1 MHERK
6 QRNLWEL
13 FSHIFTY
20 IDVPRNITGVE
31 NYSGCKAGK
40 LHPLFDIQKRG
51 EFGMNG
57 EIKRAYGKGFTP
69 IGNPVFTT
77 GLSLKARGLLCTML
91 SLPKNWH
98 YSVPGLA
105 KICGEGK
112 DSIRKGLD
120 ELKEKGFLK
129 MEQTR
134 DNGKISGMHW
144 IISDSPMEAWQ
155 PETENPTVEEKTA
168 QPESEKSEDGKK
180 TQYSKYRDN
189 KHRHNNT
196 PYIPQRGNEGGEK
209 PDTQRT
215 SRKQQQ
221 EKQKQEAQLVQG
233 LFHLYSNGNNTTF
246 KQLNE
251 WLDVT
256 KAKRASLPIVS
267 IRKNLEQLPSVAAQ
281 SGLDVNSYLTQVI
294 MRGWSGFFPVPN
306 MGQVWGQRFGEG
318 EPLKSS
324 TYSGNLRR
332 TKPLCFDFVEG

>member
-1 MHERK
+1 M
-6 QRNLWEL
+6 
-13 FSHIFTY
+13 
-20 IDVPRNITGVE
+20 
-31 NYSGCKAGK
+31 
-40 LHPLFDIQKRG
+40 
-51 EFGMNG
+51 MNA

-91 SLPKNWH
+91 SLPRDWH

-120 ELKEKGFLK
+120 ELKKKGFLK

-155 PETENPTVEEKTA
+155 PETTVEEKTA
-168 QPESEKSEDGKK
+168 KPESENTDTENSEAEKN

-215 SRKQQQ
+215 SRKQQRQ
-221 EKQKQEAQLVQG
+221 EQEAQLAQS
-233 LFHLYSNGNNTTF
+233 LFRMVAGENEQTMQ
-246 KQLNE
+246 QLNE

-267 IRKNLEQLPSVAAQ
+267 IRKNLEQLSSAAAQ
-281 SGLDVNSYLTQVI
+281 SGLDVNSYLDQIV

>member
-1 MHERK
+1 
-6 QRNLWEL
+6 
-13 FSHIFTY
+13 
-20 IDVPRNITGVE
+20 
-31 NYSGCKAGK
+31 
-40 LHPLFDIQKRG
+40 
-51 EFGMNG
+51 MNG

-155 PETENPTVEEKTA
+155 PETTVEEKTA
-168 QPESEKSEDGKK
+168 KPESENTDTENSEAEKN

-196 PYIPQRGNEGGEK
+196 PYIPQRGNVGGKK

-215 SRKQQQ
+215 SRKQEQQ
-221 EKQKQEAQLVQG
+221 EKQEQEAQLVQS
-233 LFHLYSNGNNTTF
+233 LFRMVAGENEQTMR
-246 KQLNE
+246 QLNE
-251 WLDVT
+251 WLDIG
-256 KAKRASLPIVS
+256 KAKKTALPLVS
-267 IRKNLEQLPSVAAQ
+267 IKKNLEQLPSVAAQ

-294 MRGWSGFFPVPN
+294 MRGWSGFFVVPYLGQLSRQQPSEVEPVKKN
-306 MGQVWGQRFGEG
+306 TQGCM
-318 EPLKSS
+318 
-324 TYSGNLRR
+324 RR
-332 TKPLCFDFVEG
+332 TKPLEFTLA

>member
-1 MHERK
+1 
-6 QRNLWEL
+6 
-13 FSHIFTY
+13 
-20 IDVPRNITGVE
+20 
-31 NYSGCKAGK
+31 
-40 LHPLFDIQKRG
+40 
-51 EFGMNG
+51 MNG

-155 PETENPTVEEKTA
+155 PETENPIVEEKTA
-168 QPESEKSEDGKK
+168 KPESENTDTENSEAEKN

-196 PYIPQRGNEGGEK
+196 PYIPQRGNERGEK
-209 PDTQRT
+209 PDTKKRT
-215 SRKQQQ
+215 SRKKEQQ
-221 EKQKQEAQLVQG
+221 EKQEQEVQLVQG
-233 LFHLYSNGNNTTF
+233 LFRMVAGENEQTMR
-246 KQLNE
+246 QLNE
-251 WLDVT
+251 WLDISKSKKT
-256 KAKRASLPIVS
+256 ALPFVS
-267 IRKNLEQLPSVAAQ
+267 IKKNLEQLPSVAAQ

-294 MRGWSGFFPVPN
+294 MRGWSGFFVVPN
-306 MGQVWGQRFGEG
+306 IGQVWGRRFGEG
-318 EPLKSS
+318 EPVKNP
-324 TYSGNLRR
+324 TEGCMRR
-332 TKPLCFDFVEG
+332 TKPLYFEVQA

>member
-1 MHERK
+1 
-6 QRNLWEL
+6 
-13 FSHIFTY
+13 
-20 IDVPRNITGVE
+20 
-31 NYSGCKAGK
+31 
-40 LHPLFDIQKRG
+40 
-51 EFGMNG
+51 MNG

-155 PETENPTVEEKTA
+155 PETTVEEKTA
-168 QPESEKSEDGKK
+168 QPESENTEVENSEAEKN

-196 PYIPQRGNEGGEK
+196 PYIPQRGNVGGEK
-209 PDTQRT
+209 PIQKQKRT

-221 EKQKQEAQLVQG
+221 QEKQEQEAQLVQG

-281 SGLDVNSYLTQVI
+281 SGLDVNTYLDQVI

-306 MGQVWGQRFGEG
+306 MAQVWGKRFGEG
-318 EPLKSS
+318 EPVKNP
-324 TYSGNLRR
+324 TQGCMRR
-332 TKPLCFDFVEG
+332 TKPLYFEVQA

>member
-1 MHERK
+1 
-6 QRNLWEL
+6 
-13 FSHIFTY
+13 
-20 IDVPRNITGVE
+20 
-31 NYSGCKAGK
+31 
-40 LHPLFDIQKRG
+40 
-51 EFGMNG
+51 MNG

-77 GLSLKARGLLCTML
+77 GLSLKAKGLLCTML
-91 SLPKNWH
+91 SLPRDWH

-120 ELKEKGFLK
+120 ELKKKGFLK

-155 PETENPTVEEKTA
+155 PETTVEEKTA
-168 QPESEKSEDGKK
+168 QPESENTDTENSEDEKN

-196 PYIPQRGNEGGEK
+196 PYIPQRGNVGGEK
-209 PDTQRT
+209 PDTQRI
-215 SRKQQQ
+215 SRKKERQ
-221 EKQKQEAQLVQG
+221 EKQEQEAQLVQG
-233 LFHLYSNGNNTTF
+233 LFHLYSNGNDTTF

-251 WLDVT
+251 WLDIS
-256 KAKRASLPIVS
+256 KAKKTALPFVS
-267 IRKNLEQLPSVAAQ
+267 IKKNLEQLSSVAAQ

-294 MRGWSGFFPVPN
+294 MRGWSGFFLIPN
-306 MGQVWGQRFGEG
+306 IGQVWGRRFGEG
-318 EPLKSS
+318 EPMKSS
-324 TYSGNLRR
+324 TYDCMRR
-332 TKPLCFDFVEG
+332 KKPLCFEVQA

>member
-1 MHERK
+1 M
-6 QRNLWEL
+6 
-13 FSHIFTY
+13 
-20 IDVPRNITGVE
+20 
-31 NYSGCKAGK
+31 
-40 LHPLFDIQKRG
+40 
-51 EFGMNG
+51 MNA

-155 PETENPTVEEKTA
+155 PETTVEEKTA
-168 QPESEKSEDGKK
+168 QPESENTEAEKN

-196 PYIPQRGNEGGEK
+196 PYIPQRGNVGGEK
-209 PDTQRT
+209 PIQKQKRT
-215 SRKQQQ
+215 SRKKEQQ
-221 EKQKQEAQLVQG
+221 EKQEQEAQLVQG
-233 LFHLYSNGNNTTF
+233 LFHLYSNGNDTTF

-267 IRKNLEQLPSVAAQ
+267 IKKNLEQLSSVAAQ
-281 SGLDVNSYLTQVI
+281 SDLDVNSYLTQVI

-318 EPLKSS
+318 EPMKT
-324 TYSGNLRR
+324 TYDCMRRKNPLR
-332 TKPLCFDFVEG
+332 FEVQA

>member
-1 MHERK
+1 
-6 QRNLWEL
+6 
-13 FSHIFTY
+13 
-20 IDVPRNITGVE
+20 
-31 NYSGCKAGK
+31 
-40 LHPLFDIQKRG
+40 
-51 EFGMNG
+51 MNG

-155 PETENPTVEEKTA
+155 PETENPIVEEKTA
-168 QPESEKSEDGKK
+168 KPESENTDTENSEAEKN

-189 KHRHNNT
+189 KHNNT
-196 PYIPQRGNEGGEK
+196 PYIPQGGNEGGEK
-209 PDTQRT
+209 PDTKKRA
-215 SRKQQQ
+215 SRKKEQQ
-221 EKQKQEAQLVQG
+221 EKQEQEVQLVQG
-233 LFHLYSNGNNTTF
+233 LFHLYSNGEKETV
-246 KQLNE
+246 QRLNE
-251 WLDVT
+251 WLELRN
-256 KAKRASLPIVS
+256 AKRVPFSVVS
-267 IRKNLEQLPSVAAQ
+267 VRKNLEQLDGAAKQ
-281 SGLDVNSYLTQVI
+281 SGLSVPEYLDQII

-318 EPLKSS
+318 EPMKT
-324 TYSGNLRR
+324 TYDCMRR
-332 TKPLCFDFVEG
+332 KKPLRFDFEVQG

>member
-1 MHERK
+1 M
-6 QRNLWEL
+6 
-13 FSHIFTY
+13 
-20 IDVPRNITGVE
+20 
-31 NYSGCKAGK
+31 
-40 LHPLFDIQKRG
+40 
-51 EFGMNG
+51 MNA

-155 PETENPTVEEKTA
+155 PETTVEEKTA
-168 QPESEKSEDGKK
+168 QPESENSEVENSEAEKN

-196 PYIPQRGNEGGEK
+196 PYIPQRGNEGGER
-209 PDTQRT
+209 PDTKKRT
-215 SRKQQQ
+215 SRKQ
-221 EKQKQEAQLVQG
+221 EKQEQEAQLVQS
-233 LFHLYSNGNNTTF
+233 LFRMVAGENEQTMR
-246 KQLNE
+246 QLNE
-251 WLDVT
+251 WLDISKSKKT
-256 KAKRASLPIVS
+256 ALPFVS
-267 IRKNLEQLPSVAAQ
+267 IKKNLEQLPSVAAQ

-294 MRGWSGFFPVPN
+294 IRGWSGFFVVQN
-306 MGQVWGQRFGEG
+306 MGQVWGRRFAEG
-318 EPLKSS
+318 EPVKSS
-324 TYSGNLRR
+324 TYNRMQKR